1 MKIKTQRLFY
11 YEKNFVIK
19 SLDLFEE
26 DNNEK

>member
-1 MKIKTQRLFY
+1 MKIKLQRLLY

-19 SLDLFEE
+19 NLDLFEE